1 MAAIYEAMKKA
12 LEAQQPVA
20 LATVLRG
27 PHAGG
32 KLLVWPEERTLG
44 DLGAAELNEAT
55 RAAAGAALRS
65 TTAETTRVEVELAE
79 GKAEVFVELMR
90 PSPRLVVVG
99 AGHVTIPLVH
109 LARLLGYRTIVVD
122 PRAVFATRERFPHA
136 DELLVEWP
144 QEAFEKLHLDESTAV
159 IALSHD
165 SKLDNPTLQ
174 LALESA
180 ARYVGAI
187 GSRRTAAKRVEAL
200 REMGVSEEKLKRLRS
215 PIGLK
220 IGAVG
225 AEEIAASIIA
235 EIVAVRRGAEL
246 GQVGPMSLT
255 ARPPKP

>member
-1 MAAIYEAMKKA
+1 MAALYEALKRS

-27 PHAGG
+27 LNAGA
-32 KLLVWPEERTLG
+32 KLLVWPDERTLG
-44 DLGAAELNEAT
+44 DLGEARLNEAV
-55 RAAAGAALRS
+55 RAEAALALRS
-65 TTAETTRVEVELAE
+65 SSAETRRIELELAE
-79 GKAEVFVELMR
+79 GKSEVFLELLR

-109 LARLLGYRTIVVD
+109 LAKLLGYRTIVVD

-144 QEAFEKLHLDESTAV
+144 QEAFERLNLDESTCV

-174 LALESA
+174 LALDSP

-200 REMGVSEEKLKRLRS
+200 REMGVAEEKLKRLRS

-225 AEEIAASIIA
+225 AEEIAVAILA
-235 EIVAVRRGAEL
+235 EIVAARRGADL
-246 GQVGPMSLT
+246 GLVGPMSLM
-255 ARPPKP
+255 ARPPRA